1 MYIFEKL
8 KLEYKFNPNSINLD
22 CKIEEIIA
30 VKIIL
35 NEASITI
42 CYYHIIKRLVQH
54 LTQLIDKNKDIK
66 AKAKTLFDNMEI
78 LLFIKRENVNSFF
91 NLIEK
96 KYKKCISKI
105 H

>member
-42 CYYHIIKRLVQH
+42 CYYHII
-54 LTQLIDKNKDIK
+54 
-66 AKAKTLFDNMEI
+66 
-78 LLFIKRENVNSFF
+78 
-91 NLIEK
+91 
-96 KYKKCISKI
+96 
-105 H
+105 

>member
-42 CYYHIIKRLVQH
+42 CYYHIIKRLVQY

-66 AKAKTLFDNMEI
+66 AKAKTLFDNMKI
-78 LLFIKRENVNSFF
+78 LLFIKRENVYSFF

-96 KYKKCISKI
+96 KYKKCISKN